1 LIAGG
6 AYSGPLEQYRLRR
19 VRGED
24 GILEVEF
31 SSGAQ
36 YEYYRVPRRVFDGLL
51 SSSSPGQYLA
61 TNVKD
66 VYQYRRL
73 R

>member
-1 LIAGG
+1 VERI
-6 AYSGPLEQYRLRR
+6 P
-19 VRGED
+19 VRSSNIVSVGYEDDD

-31 SSGAQ
+31 SGGVL
-36 YEYYRVPRRVFDGLL
+36 YEYYRVPRQVFDALV

-66 VYQYRRL
+66 VYQFRRV

>member
-1 LIAGG
+1 M
-6 AYSGPLEQYRLRR
+6 ER
-19 VRGED
+19 VPVRSSNIVSVGYEDDD

-31 SSGAQ
+31 SGGAL
-36 YEYYRVPRRVFDGLL
+36 YEYYRVPRQVFDGLL
-51 SSSSPGQYLA
+51 ASSSPGQYLA

-66 VYQYRRL
+66 VYQYRRV